1 MLRKQRKMLQRENGQ
16 VNSVDF
22 LEEECF
28 TFIKKMDQ
36 KKPNRV
42 V

>member
-1 MLRKQRKMLQRENGQ
+1 MLREQRKMLQRENGE

-22 LEEECF
+22 LEEECL

-36 KKPNRV
+36 KPNRV